1 MVRFLEIQGPNCR
14 ETLHSPLPTATLV
27 CLKKNP
33 EGEGAPAPGTREVE
47 DPLTDLSHFQ
57 YGNGTEPANEPV
69 DLTSDSE
76 QNHTGPPGQF
86 LTSLDSSGS
95 VRLVSLKPGLSI

>member
-27 CLKKNP
+27 CLKKKP

-69 DLTSDSE
+69 DPASE
-76 QNHTGPPGQF
+76 QNHMGCSGQF

-95 VRLVSLKPGLSI
+95 VRLWSGTLRV